1 MEPDKLFTKLKEFFP
16 NQIDLMRHLHVNACW
31 EYSITEQSTDDA
43 NIKLNFFLVKKNEK
57 SLEMTKTKSDIKP
70 DLILYFTEK
79 AILNMIEGTSSAE
92 EYYERYH
99 NIMDQILILRFFFL
113 ETTII
118 ATIANIVKPIKVMP
132 KGIIRNFLIII
143 WSNSS

>member
-31 EYSITEQSTDDA
+31 EYVITEQSTDDA
-43 NIKLNFFLVKKNEK
+43 NFKLNFFLLKKNEK
-57 SLEMTKTKSDIKP
+57 SLEMTTNKPIIKP

-99 NIMDQILILRFFFL
+99 NIMDHPQPGIELDSKVNKPRLKLWQIGYKNWQKDFKF
-113 ETTII
+113 
-118 ATIANIVKPIKVMP
+118 
-132 KGIIRNFLIII
+132 
-143 WSNSS
+143 